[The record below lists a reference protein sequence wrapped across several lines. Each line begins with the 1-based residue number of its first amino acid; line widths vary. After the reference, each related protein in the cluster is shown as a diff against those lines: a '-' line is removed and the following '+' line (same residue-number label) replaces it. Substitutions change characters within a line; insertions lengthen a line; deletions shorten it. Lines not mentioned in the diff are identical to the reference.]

1 LYFSASVVCSDSLW
15 IRFLKQENFYMDFA
29 LPTEITEE
37 TDKFEA
43 FIRTEI
49 IPDLPDW
56 SYKKELPRAFFQ
68 NIGEQGWFGLNFEN
82 GSLIRKSALKES
94 IIAEKLAQI
103 SPGAAIA
110 ALAHID
116 LGLMGLYLF
125 GSRDLQQK
133 HGPAAVEGKTVMCLG
148 NTENIAGSDV
158 AGIAMTA
165 EITEGGW
172 ILNGTKA
179 YVTNGLVADWGVITA
194 VSDPKADRKNRL
206 SMFLI
211 DLNGAGIR
219 RKKLNKQVWI
229 PSDLTR
235 LSFRDVFVPDD
246 QLLGERGRGLHQ
258 VLEIFTNSRVPI
270 AALTLGTAVGA
281 FDIAVKHMQKRKIF
295 GENILNFQAKAFEVS
310 DFYAKLE
317 AARLMLYKAC
327 WLVDQGKDFRQASSL
342 AKYLSVEVAREVT
355 LWAADIFGA
364 ASVIREHPIHKYP
377 MDVWGSSLGE
387 GTQDVQKLI
396 IFRELM
402 KSYR

>member
-1 LYFSASVVCSDSLW
+1 
-15 IRFLKQENFYMDFA
+15 MDFA
-29 LPTEITEE
+29 LPTEITED

-43 FIRTEI
+43 FIRTDI
-49 IPDLPDW
+49 IPDLPGW
-56 SYKKELPRAFFQ
+56 SHKKELPRAFFQ
-68 NIGEQGWFGLNFEN
+68 SMGQQGWFGLKYEN
-82 GSLIRKSALKES
+82 ESLIRKSALKES
-94 IIAEKLAQI
+94 IVAEKLAQI
-103 SPGAAIA
+103 SPGVAIA

-133 HGPAAVEGKTVMCLG
+133 HGPAAVAGKTVMCLG

-158 AGIAMTA
+158 AGIATTA
-165 EITEGGW
+165 EKTEGGW

-194 VSDPKADRKNRL
+194 VSDPEADRNSRL
-206 SMFLI
+206 SMYLV
-211 DLNGAGIR
+211 DLTDDGIR

-235 LSFRDVFVPDD
+235 LNFRDVFVPDD

-295 GENILNFQAKAFEVS
+295 GEKILNFQAKAFEVS

-327 WLVDQGKDFRQASSL
+327 WLVDQGEDFRQASSL

-402 KSYR
+402 KRYR